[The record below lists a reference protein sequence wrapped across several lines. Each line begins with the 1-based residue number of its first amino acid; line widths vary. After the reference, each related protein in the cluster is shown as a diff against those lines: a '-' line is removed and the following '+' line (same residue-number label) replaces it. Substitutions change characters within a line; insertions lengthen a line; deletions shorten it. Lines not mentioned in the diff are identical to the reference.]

1 LIDGSAAFVA
11 WLGAALIVLADGR
24 RGLALGVALATVG
37 LAVIAGLNAGL
48 AAAAV
53 LAVGGAL
60 AALGRLRAGTGGWA
74 VMPPGSTPRLILCV
88 ATALIALWIALG
100 ITSGESAAL
109 RFAVLSAIGL
119 AGARVLS
126 SVDPDVQLTAVAVLA
141 VAIGCAAGLG
151 GADVWPCVAAALVAA
166 GAGWLPLRSAPRAA

>member
-24 RGLALGVALATVG
+24 RGLALGLALAAAG
-37 LAVIAGLNAGL
+37 LAVIAGLGSGPIPATLL
-48 AAAAV
+48 A
-53 LAVGGAL
+53 LGGAI
-60 AALGRLRAGTGGWA
+60 AALRRLTTGTAGWA
-74 VMPPGSTPRLILCV
+74 VMPPGSTPRLILCI

-109 RFAVLSAIGL
+109 RFAVLAVIGL

-141 VAIGCAAGLG
+141 LAVGCAAGLG
-151 GADVWPCVAAALVAA
+151 GADVWPCVAAAAVAA
-166 GAGWLPLRSAPRAA
+166 GAGWLPLSAPRAA